1 MPDFVGYFD
10 DSGTHK
16 GAGVVVVA
24 GAIATAER
32 WRKLSCEWQRT
43 IRPWGLQ
50 RNHFHMTD
58 FVTGK
63 GEYRGWTEDTKS
75 ARLMALVNVIR
86 KHVRVLIGNAVME
99 ADFEEVSARYP
110 DNNFGTAYRF
120 CAFLIAPAVDA
131 WRRRSPKRGPVT
143 LVFEAGNKLL
153 NEYGRI
159 LNQAGTFD
167 HLREKFG
174 YSSITQ
180 GTKAEMV
187 PLQAADLIAYATY
200 KCAAMKSIDSYL
212 EPCFESL
219 FTLPTQGQSF
229 SKELIER
236 ALRDWH

>member
-16 GAGVVVVA
+16 GAGIVVVA
-24 GAIATAER
+24 GAVATAER
-32 WRKLSCEWQRT
+32 WEQLSREWQRT
-43 IRPWGLQ
+43 IRPWRVLQ
-50 RNHFHMTD
+50 FHATD

-75 ARLMALVNVIR
+75 ARLMALVKLIR

-99 ADFEEVSARYP
+99 ADFEEVSAKYP

-120 CAFLIAPAVDA
+120 CAFLIPPAVDL
-131 WRRRSPKRGPVT
+131 WRRQSPKRGPVA
-143 LVFEAGNKLL
+143 LIFESGNKLL

-159 LNQAGTFD
+159 VNQAGTFE
-167 HLREKFG
+167 HLRQKFG

-180 GTKAEMV
+180 GTSSDLV

-200 KCAAMKSIDSYL
+200 RCAFMNKPLDSYL

-219 FTLPTQGQSF
+219 FKLPHRGQSF

-236 ALRDWH
+236 ALKELF